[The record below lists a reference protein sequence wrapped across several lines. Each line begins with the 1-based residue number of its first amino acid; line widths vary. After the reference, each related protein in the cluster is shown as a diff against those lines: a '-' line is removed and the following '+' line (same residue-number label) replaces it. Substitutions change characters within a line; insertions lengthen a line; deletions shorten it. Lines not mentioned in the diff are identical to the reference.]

1 MENANNYDT
10 GDIAANK
17 GLAGISYINPI
28 FIIIALLASPN
39 SRYLRFHLNQALLLS
54 LYMLACALITIIPVL
69 GWIAGGIGI
78 IAGIVFMIMGMVSGF
93 NGTEKELPII
103 GSYRIIH

>member
-1 MENANNYDT
+1 MESFNHYDAN
-10 GDIAANK
+10 DIAANK
-17 GLAGISYINPI
+17 GLAGICYLNPI

-39 SRYLRFHLNQALLLS
+39 SRYLRFHLNQAMLLT
-54 LYMLACALITIIPVL
+54 LYMLACALVTIIPIL
-69 GWIAGGIGI
+69 GWIAGGLGL
-78 IAGIVFMIMGMVSGF
+78 IAGIVFLIMGMLNGF